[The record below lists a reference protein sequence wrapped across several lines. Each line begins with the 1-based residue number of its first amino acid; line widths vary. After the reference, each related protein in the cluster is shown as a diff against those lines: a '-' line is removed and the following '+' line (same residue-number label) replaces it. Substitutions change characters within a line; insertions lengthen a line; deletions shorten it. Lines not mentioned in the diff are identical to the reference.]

1 MNTKEIESS
10 AETLNLP
17 KQHTKRTKQDLVD
30 AVKQYRHDAEQGN
43 AEAQFLLGC
52 CYQFGEGI
60 AKDKAE
66 AVKWYRNAAEQG
78 DADAQTAINR
88 LENSADN
95 SDDKNCNN
103 CLVVTTGSLPYKEDD
118 FDDFLRTKV
127 KDVCTP
133 SENIDIIIV
142 GKEFNPTILYEQ
154 MNLRIGKSLF
164 VYSQEMFLS
173 RLAGKDPYDDRH
185 ALMKFAEGH
194 PVFEF
199 LNIFFVDWTTTH
211 IVPSSNE
218 LIIVEPDADEGVL
231 ENNGYE
237 VGRTGKRRE
246 ERRRILAKV
255 FTTKLNNVNSLQY
268 MKQWDNPS
276 SGKRLQK
283 LANTIASLA
292 RFAKGRNNPP
302 QQAIDEWEEDLAWLK
317 KTYYS
322 GRFNFDW
329 SSTIRKIN

>member
-1 MNTKEIESS
+1 MKTKEIETS
-10 AETLNLP
+10 AGTLNLP
-17 KQHTKRTKQDLVD
+17 KQHTKRTKKDLVD
-30 AVKQYRHDAEQGN
+30 AVKQYRHD
-43 AEAQFLLGC
+43 
-52 CYQFGEGI
+52 
-60 AKDKAE
+60 
-66 AVKWYRNAAEQG
+66 AEQG

-103 CLVVTTGSLPYKEDD
+103 CLVVTTGSLPYKEYD

-133 SENIDIIIV
+133 SENIDIIII
-142 GKEFNPTILYEQ
+142 GKEFNPTILNEQ
-154 MNLRIGKSLF
+154 VNLRIGKSLF

-173 RLAGKDPYDDRH
+173 RLAGKDPYDDKH

-194 PVFEF
+194 PVFGF
-199 LNIFFVDWTTTH
+199 LNIFFVDWPTTH

-283 LANTIASLA
+283 LANTIAFLA
-292 RFAKGRNNPP
+292 RIVKSKNNPCF
-302 QQAIDEWEEDLAWLK
+302 QRAIDEWEEDLAWLK

-329 SSTIRKIN
+329 PSTIRKIN

>member
-1 MNTKEIESS
+1 MKTKEIETS
-10 AETLNLP
+10 AGTLNLP
-17 KQHTKRTKQDLVD
+17 KQHTKRTKKDLVD
-30 AVKQYRHDAEQGN
+30 AVKQYRHD
-43 AEAQFLLGC
+43 
-52 CYQFGEGI
+52 
-60 AKDKAE
+60 
-66 AVKWYRNAAEQG
+66 AEQG

-194 PVFEF
+194 PVFGF

-283 LANTIASLA
+283 LANTIAFLA
-292 RFAKGRNNPP
+292 RIVKSKNNPCF
-302 QQAIDEWEEDLAWLK
+302 QRAIDEWEEDLAWLK

-329 SSTIRKIN
+329 PSTIRKIN